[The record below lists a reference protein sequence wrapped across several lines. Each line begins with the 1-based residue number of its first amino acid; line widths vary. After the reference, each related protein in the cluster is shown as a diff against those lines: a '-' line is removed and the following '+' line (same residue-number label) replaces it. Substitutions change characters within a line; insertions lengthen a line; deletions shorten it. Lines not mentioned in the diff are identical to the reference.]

1 MWYFWRNICL
11 MTEVLLQDSGGR
23 DSIRVSLTAHDLE
36 ETLQASFSSDK
47 K

>member
-1 MWYFWRNICL
+1 